1 MRKSTVIAKCLV
13 NSNMIGRLEDAEHSV
28 QQIFLNEF
36 PNSNFSEWNQDIND
50 KAAENIIRNVG
61 RPSRINVKK
70 FIEDLW

>member
-1 MRKSTVIAKCLV
+1 
-13 NSNMIGRLEDAEHSV
+13 MIGRLEDAEHSV